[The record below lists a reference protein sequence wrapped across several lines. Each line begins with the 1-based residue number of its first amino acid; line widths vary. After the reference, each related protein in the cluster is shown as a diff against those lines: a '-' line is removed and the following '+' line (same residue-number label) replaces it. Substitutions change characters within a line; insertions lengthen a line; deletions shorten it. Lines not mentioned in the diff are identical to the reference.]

1 MPLIA
6 TLPDTPLDIIGD
18 IHGEYRALQQLLSH
32 LGYTPQGTHPAGRHL
47 ILVGDLV
54 DRGND
59 IPAVLSWYQQ
69 AHAAGNAQMVLGNH
83 EINLLLDDA
92 KEGSGWYFDCRAAQD
107 DARFAPWRHYPAAQ
121 KIALRRFLATQPLIL
136 EHTDLRIVHAAWL
149 PDAIARLRQADNELI
164 ANHRRWEKALDDS
177 APAQPWYPAWQQEQC
192 SSPDLHDSGQIPP
205 MQPATAARDTF
216 YSSGNPIRAIT
227 CGTETPAAVPHYAG
241 GRWRF
246 VERSAWWNDYHDT
259 PAVIIGHYWRSWYAP
274 HPLIPTPPQSWFGA
288 RHNVFCCDY
297 AVGARWRDRQN
308 GIPPTAS
315 TYRLAALRWPEKELV
330 FDNGE
335 HITTA

>member
-69 AHAAGNAQMVLGNH
+69 AHATSNAQMVLGNH

-121 KIALRRFLATQPLIL
+121 KIALHCFLATQPLIL

-177 APAQPWYPAWQQEQC
+177 APAQPWYPAWQQEQR
-192 SSPDLHDSGQIPP
+192 SSPDLHDPGQIPLHVIP
-205 MQPATAARDTF
+205 
-216 YSSGNPIRAIT
+216 SI
-227 CGTETPAAVPHYAG
+227 
-241 GRWRF
+241 
-246 VERSAWWNDYHDT
+246 
-259 PAVIIGHYWRSWYAP
+259 PAVIPSAP
-274 HPLIPTPPQSWFGA
+274 SLAARKPRQPYLTTRADAGASLSAPPGGTTTMTLRLSSLVTTG
-288 RHNVFCCDY
+288 
-297 AVGARWRDRQN
+297 AVGMLPTRLSLPRHKAGLAH
-308 GIPPTAS
+308 GIMSSVVTM
-315 TYRLAALRWPEKELV
+315 R
-330 FDNGE
+330 
-335 HITTA
+335 